1 LSAVPR
7 APKTEGYFYAVQVV
21 PELAP
26 QWVKFGRTNN
36 VTRRLKEHRTVAPT
50 ALLLAAWPADRCHEV
65 AAIMMLVEGGTML
78 SSEVWKSSTPND

>member
-1 LSAVPR
+1 VPR

-50 ALLLAAWPADRCHEV
+50 ALLLAPGQLTGVMKWQR
-65 AAIMMLVEGGTML
+65 
-78 SSEVWKSSTPND
+78 S